1 MREDYLDSEN
11 YSSSKDKE
19 FENILRPKSFLDFM
33 GQEQTIKNIKVFV
46 KAAKQRSEPLDHVIL
61 HGPPGLGKTT
71 LSHIIANELS
81 SNLKITSG
89 PVLEKAG
96 DLAGLLTNLEEGDV
110 LFIDEIHRLNKVIE
124 EYLYSA
130 MEDFKIDLMID
141 SGPSARSVQIKL
153 NPFTL
158 IGATTRSG
166 LLSAPLRSRF
176 SINFRLEYYE
186 KDVLENI
193 VNRSA
198 KILKIPI
205 ENQAAKE
212 IAKRSRGTPRILNNL
227 LRRVRDFAQVEG
239 KGKITNEISIKS
251 LDSLKID
258 RKGLDEMDNKI
269 IEVIVKKFNG
279 GPVGI
284 KTIATACGEESNTI
298 EEVYEPFL
306 VQEGYIKRTQ
316 KGRVAT
322 ESSFNHLGINPKG
335 GFQMRHNH
343 CDCDIAGTYY
353 LDVPIG
359 NSGDVYFYHPAP
371 AVETLNRIKPFW
383 PFTHCQVPREQDLY
397 FWPGYQDHE
406 VRMNETEEERWSI
419 SFMMAIP
426 QSVREQRF
434 PSLPAQTS

>member
-1 MREDYLDSEN
+1 MREDYLNLDNKST
-11 YSSSKDKE
+11 SKDKE
-19 FENILRPKSFLDFM
+19 FENILRPKSFKDFY
-33 GQEQTIKNIKVFV
+33 GQDQIINNIKVFV
-46 KAAKQRSEPLDHVIL
+46 KAAKKRSEPLDHVIL

-71 LSHIIANELS
+71 LSNIISNELS
-81 SNLKITSG
+81 TNLKVTSG

-141 SGPSARSVQIKL
+141 SGPSAKSVQIKL

-176 SINFRLEYYE
+176 SINFRLEYYD
-186 KDVLENI
+186 KKILNKI

-198 KILKIPI
+198 KILEIPI
-205 ENQAAKE
+205 ESEAAKE
-212 IAKRSRGTPRILNNL
+212 IASRSRGTPRILNNL
-227 LRRVRDFAQVEG
+227 LRRVRDFAQVDGE
-239 KGKITNEISIKS
+239 GKITHKITIKG
-251 LDSLKID
+251 LDALGID
-258 RKGLDEMDNKI
+258 KKGLDEMDNKI
-269 IEVIVKKFNG
+269 INAIIRKFNG

-284 KTIATACGEESNTI
+284 KTIATACGEEANTI

-322 ESSFNHLGINPKG
+322 IIGYEHLG
-335 GFQMRHNH
+335 
-343 CDCDIAGTYY
+343 
-353 LDVPIG
+353 L
-359 NSGDVYFYHPAP
+359 
-371 AVETLNRIKPFW
+371 KP
-383 PFTHCQVPREQDLY
+383 DK
-397 FWPGYQDHE
+397 GYQ
-406 VRMNETEEERWSI
+406 NSI
-419 SFMMAIP
+419 F
-426 QSVREQRF
+426 E
-434 PSLPAQTS
+434 

>member
-1 MREDYLDSEN
+1 MREDYLNSDKN
-11 YSSSKDKE
+11 TTSKDKE
-19 FENILRPKSFLDFM
+19 FENILRPKSFNDFF
-33 GQEQTIKNIKVFV
+33 GQDQILKNIKVFV
-46 KAAKQRSEPLDHVIL
+46 KAAKKRSEPLDHVLL

-71 LSHIIANELS
+71 LSHIISTELS
-81 SNLKITSG
+81 SNLKVTSG

-176 SINFRLEYYE
+176 SINFRLEYYD
-186 KDVLENI
+186 KKILTRI

-198 KILKIPI
+198 EILKIPI
-205 ENQAAKE
+205 EEKASLE
-212 IAKRSRGTPRILNNL
+212 IASRSRGTPRILNNL
-227 LRRVRDFAQVEG
+227 LRRVRDFAEVEG
-239 KGKITNEISIKS
+239 DGKITKGITMKS
-251 LDSLKID
+251 LNSLKID
-258 RKGLDEMDNKI
+258 KKGLDEMDNKI
-269 IEVIVKKFNG
+269 IEAIVTKFNG

-284 KTIATACGEESNTI
+284 KTIATACGEEANTI

-322 ESSFNHLGINPKG
+322 NFSYDHLGINPQG
-335 GFQMRHNH
+335 GFQ
-343 CDCDIAGTYY
+343 
-353 LDVPIG
+353 
-359 NSGDVYFYHPAP
+359 
-371 AVETLNRIKPFW
+371 
-383 PFTHCQVPREQDLY
+383 
-397 FWPGYQDHE
+397 
-406 VRMNETEEERWSI
+406 NEI
-419 SFMMAIP
+419 FNG
-426 QSVREQRF
+426 
-434 PSLPAQTS
+434 

>member
-1 MREDYLDSEN
+1 MREDYLNSEN
-11 YSSSKDKE
+11 DSSSKDKE
-19 FENILRPKSFLDFM
+19 FENILRPKSFGDFY
-33 GQEQTIKNIKVFV
+33 GQEQIINNVKVFV

-71 LSHIIANELS
+71 LSHIISNELS
-81 SNLKITSG
+81 TSLKVTSG

-176 SINFRLEYYE
+176 SINFRLEYYSKKILE
-186 KDVLENI
+186 KI

-198 KILKIPI
+198 EILNIPI
-205 ENQAAKE
+205 DSKAAKE

-227 LRRVRDFAQVEG
+227 LRRVRDFAEVEG
-239 KGKITNEISIKS
+239 NGKITHEISIKS
-251 LDSLKID
+251 LDALKID
-258 RKGLDEMDNKI
+258 KKGLDEMDNKI
-269 IEVIVKKFNG
+269 IDAIVQKFSG

-284 KTIATACGEESNTI
+284 KTIATACGEEANTI

-322 ESSFNHLGINPKG
+322 EISYKHLGINPKG
-335 GFQMRHNH
+335 GFQ
-343 CDCDIAGTYY
+343 
-353 LDVPIG
+353 
-359 NSGDVYFYHPAP
+359 NSIF
-371 AVETLNRIKPFW
+371 E
-383 PFTHCQVPREQDLY
+383 
-397 FWPGYQDHE
+397 
-406 VRMNETEEERWSI
+406 
-419 SFMMAIP
+419 
-426 QSVREQRF
+426 
-434 PSLPAQTS
+434 

>member
-1 MREDYLDSEN
+1 MREDYLSSEN
-11 YSSSKDKE
+11 NSSSKDKE
-19 FENILRPKSFLDFM
+19 FENILRPKSFVDFL
-33 GQEQTIKNIKVFV
+33 GQKQIISNVKVFV

-71 LSHIIANELS
+71 LSHIISNELS
-81 SNLKITSG
+81 TNLKVTSG
-89 PVLEKAG
+89 PVLEKAA

-176 SINFRLEYYE
+176 SINFRLEYYSKDILE
-186 KDVLENI
+186 KI

-198 KILKIPI
+198 EILDIPVDSK
-205 ENQAAKE
+205 AAKE

-227 LRRVRDFAQVEG
+227 LRRVRDFAEVEG
-239 KGKITNEISIKS
+239 NGKITHDISIKS
-251 LDSLKID
+251 LDALKID
-258 RKGLDEMDNKI
+258 KKGLDEMDNKI
-269 IEVIVKKFNG
+269 IDAIVNKFNG

-284 KTIATACGEESNTI
+284 KTIATACGEEANTI

-322 ESSFNHLGINPKG
+322 ERSYNHLGINPKG
-335 GFQMRHNH
+335 GFQ
-343 CDCDIAGTYY
+343 
-353 LDVPIG
+353 
-359 NSGDVYFYHPAP
+359 NSIF
-371 AVETLNRIKPFW
+371 E
-383 PFTHCQVPREQDLY
+383 
-397 FWPGYQDHE
+397 
-406 VRMNETEEERWSI
+406 
-419 SFMMAIP
+419 
-426 QSVREQRF
+426 
-434 PSLPAQTS
+434 

>member
-1 MREDYLDSEN
+1 MREDYLNSDKNSN
-11 YSSSKDKE
+11 SKDKE
-19 FENILRPKSFLDFM
+19 FENILRPKSFNDFF
-33 GQEQTIKNIKVFV
+33 GQDQILKNIQVFV
-46 KAAKQRSEPLDHVIL
+46 KAAKKRSETLDHVLL

-71 LSHIIANELS
+71 LSHIIATELAT
-81 SNLKITSG
+81 NLKVTSG

-96 DLAGLLTNLEEGDV
+96 DLAGILTNLEEGDV

-176 SINFRLEYYE
+176 SIIFRLEYYN
-186 KDVLENI
+186 KKILKKI

-198 KILKIPI
+198 EILKIPI
-205 ENQAAKE
+205 EDNASNE
-212 IAKRSRGTPRILNNL
+212 ISTRSRGTPRILNNL
-227 LRRVRDFAQVEG
+227 LRRVRDFAEVEG
-239 KGKITNEISIKS
+239 DGNITKTITMKS
-251 LDSLKID
+251 LDALKID
-258 RKGLDEMDNKI
+258 KKGLDEMDNKI
-269 IEVIVKKFNG
+269 IEAIVNKFNG

-284 KTIATACGEESNTI
+284 KTIATACGEEANTI

-322 ESSFNHLGINPKG
+322 KLSFSHLGIDPKG
-335 GFQMRHNH
+335 G
-343 CDCDIAGTYY
+343 
-353 LDVPIG
+353 
-359 NSGDVYFYHPAP
+359 
-371 AVETLNRIKPFW
+371 
-383 PFTHCQVPREQDLY
+383 
-397 FWPGYQDHE
+397 YQNQIFND
-406 VRMNETEEERWSI
+406 
-419 SFMMAIP
+419 
-426 QSVREQRF
+426 
-434 PSLPAQTS
+434 

>member
-1 MREDYLDSEN
+1 MFFPLVSG
-11 YSSSKDKE
+11 
-19 FENILRPKSFLDFM
+19 FLE
-33 GQEQTIKNIKVFV
+33 GTTGI
-46 KAAKQRSEPLDHVIL
+46 
-61 HGPPGLGKTT
+61 GKTT
-71 LSHIIANELS
+71 LSHIISNELS
-81 SNLKITSG
+81 TNLKVTSG
-89 PVLEKAG
+89 PVLEKAA

-176 SINFRLEYYE
+176 SINFRLEYYSKDILE
-186 KDVLENI
+186 KI

-198 KILKIPI
+198 EILDIPVDSK
-205 ENQAAKE
+205 AAKE

-227 LRRVRDFAQVEG
+227 LRRVRDFAEVEG
-239 KGKITNEISIKS
+239 NGKITHDISIKS
-251 LDSLKID
+251 LDALKID
-258 RKGLDEMDNKI
+258 KKGLDEMDNKI
-269 IEVIVKKFNG
+269 IDAIVNKFNG

-284 KTIATACGEESNTI
+284 KTIATACGEEANTI

-322 ESSFNHLGINPKG
+322 EISYNHLGINPKG
-335 GFQMRHNH
+335 GFQ
-343 CDCDIAGTYY
+343 
-353 LDVPIG
+353 
-359 NSGDVYFYHPAP
+359 NSIF
-371 AVETLNRIKPFW
+371 E
-383 PFTHCQVPREQDLY
+383 
-397 FWPGYQDHE
+397 
-406 VRMNETEEERWSI
+406 
-419 SFMMAIP
+419 
-426 QSVREQRF
+426 
-434 PSLPAQTS
+434 

>member
-1 MREDYLDSEN
+1 MREDYLNLDNKST
-11 YSSSKDKE
+11 SKDKE
-19 FENILRPKSFLDFM
+19 FENILRPKSFKDFY
-33 GQEQTIKNIKVFV
+33 GQDQIINNIKVFV
-46 KAAKQRSEPLDHVIL
+46 KAAKKRSEPLDHVIL

-71 LSHIIANELS
+71 LSNIISNELS
-81 SNLKITSG
+81 TNLKVTSG

-186 KDVLENI
+186 KNILNKI

-198 KILKIPI
+198 KILDIPI
-205 ENQAAKE
+205 ESEAAKE
-212 IAKRSRGTPRILNNL
+212 IASRSRGTPRILNNL
-227 LRRVRDFAQVEG
+227 LRRVRDFAQVDGE
-239 KGKITNEISIKS
+239 GKITHKITIKG
-251 LDSLKID
+251 LDALGID
-258 RKGLDEMDNKI
+258 KKGLDEMDNKI
-269 IEVIVKKFNG
+269 INAIIRKFNG

-284 KTIATACGEESNTI
+284 KTIATACGEEANTI

-322 ESSFNHLGINPKG
+322 ESSFNHLGVNPKG
-335 GFQMRHNH
+335 GFQNT
-343 CDCDIAGTYY
+343 I
-353 LDVPIG
+353 
-359 NSGDVYFYHPAP
+359 F
-371 AVETLNRIKPFW
+371 E
-383 PFTHCQVPREQDLY
+383 
-397 FWPGYQDHE
+397 
-406 VRMNETEEERWSI
+406 
-419 SFMMAIP
+419 
-426 QSVREQRF
+426 
-434 PSLPAQTS
+434 

>member
-1 MREDYLDSEN
+1 MREDYLNLDNKSI
-11 YSSSKDKE
+11 SKDKE
-19 FENILRPKSFLDFM
+19 FENILRPKSFKDFY
-33 GQEQTIKNIKVFV
+33 GQDQIIYHIKVFV
-46 KAAKQRSEPLDHVIL
+46 KAAKKRSEPLDHVIL

-71 LSHIIANELS
+71 LSNIISNELS
-81 SNLKITSG
+81 TNLKVTSG

-176 SINFRLEYYE
+176 SINFRLEYYD
-186 KDVLENI
+186 KKILNKI

-198 KILKIPI
+198 KILGIPI
-205 ENQAAKE
+205 ESEAVKE
-212 IAKRSRGTPRILNNL
+212 IASRSRGTPRILNNL
-227 LRRVRDFAQVEG
+227 LRRVRDFAQVDGE
-239 KGKITNEISIKS
+239 GKITHKITIKG
-251 LDSLKID
+251 LDALGID
-258 RKGLDEMDNKI
+258 KKGLDEMDNKI
-269 IEVIVKKFNG
+269 INAIIRKFNG

-284 KTIATACGEESNTI
+284 KTIATACGEEANTI

-322 ESSFNHLGINPKG
+322 ISGYEHLG
-335 GFQMRHNH
+335 
-343 CDCDIAGTYY
+343 
-353 LDVPIG
+353 L
-359 NSGDVYFYHPAP
+359 
-371 AVETLNRIKPFW
+371 KP
-383 PFTHCQVPREQDLY
+383 DK
-397 FWPGYQDHE
+397 GYQNSMFE
-406 VRMNETEEERWSI
+406 
-419 SFMMAIP
+419 
-426 QSVREQRF
+426 
-434 PSLPAQTS
+434 

>member
-1 MREDYLDSEN
+1 MREDYLSSEN
-11 YSSSKDKE
+11 NSSSKDKE
-19 FENILRPKSFLDFM
+19 FENILRPKSFGDFL
-33 GQEQTIKNIKVFV
+33 GQEQIISNVKVFV

-71 LSHIIANELS
+71 LSHIISNELS
-81 SNLKITSG
+81 TNLKVTSG
-89 PVLEKAG
+89 PVLEKAA

-176 SINFRLEYYE
+176 SINFRLEYYTKDILE
-186 KDVLENI
+186 KI

-198 KILKIPI
+198 EILDIPVDSK
-205 ENQAAKE
+205 AAKE

-227 LRRVRDFAQVEG
+227 LRRVRDFAEVEG
-239 KGKITNEISIKS
+239 NGKITHDISIKS
-251 LDSLKID
+251 LDALKID
-258 RKGLDEMDNKI
+258 KKGLDEMDNKI
-269 IEVIVKKFNG
+269 IDAIVNKFNG

-284 KTIATACGEESNTI
+284 KTIATACGEEANTI

-322 ESSFNHLGINPKG
+322 ERSYNHLGINPKG
-335 GFQMRHNH
+335 GFQ
-343 CDCDIAGTYY
+343 
-353 LDVPIG
+353 
-359 NSGDVYFYHPAP
+359 NSIF
-371 AVETLNRIKPFW
+371 E
-383 PFTHCQVPREQDLY
+383 
-397 FWPGYQDHE
+397 
-406 VRMNETEEERWSI
+406 
-419 SFMMAIP
+419 
-426 QSVREQRF
+426 
-434 PSLPAQTS
+434 

>member
-1 MREDYLDSEN
+1 MREDYLSSEN
-11 YSSSKDKE
+11 NLSSKDKE
-19 FENILRPKSFLDFM
+19 FENILRPKSFGDFL
-33 GQEQTIKNIKVFV
+33 GQEQIISNVKVFV

-71 LSHIIANELS
+71 LSHIISNELS
-81 SNLKITSG
+81 TNLKVTSG
-89 PVLEKAG
+89 PVLEKAA

-176 SINFRLEYYE
+176 SINFRLEYYSKDILE
-186 KDVLENI
+186 KI

-198 KILKIPI
+198 EILDIPVDSK
-205 ENQAAKE
+205 AAKE

-227 LRRVRDFAQVEG
+227 LRRVRDFAEVEG
-239 KGKITNEISIKS
+239 NGKITHDISIKS
-251 LDSLKID
+251 LDALKID
-258 RKGLDEMDNKI
+258 KKGLDEMDNKI
-269 IEVIVKKFNG
+269 IDAIVNKFNG

-284 KTIATACGEESNTI
+284 KTIATACGEEANTI

-322 ESSFNHLGINPKG
+322 ERSYNHLGINPKG
-335 GFQMRHNH
+335 GFQ
-343 CDCDIAGTYY
+343 
-353 LDVPIG
+353 
-359 NSGDVYFYHPAP
+359 NSIF
-371 AVETLNRIKPFW
+371 E
-383 PFTHCQVPREQDLY
+383 
-397 FWPGYQDHE
+397 
-406 VRMNETEEERWSI
+406 
-419 SFMMAIP
+419 
-426 QSVREQRF
+426 
-434 PSLPAQTS
+434 

>member
-1 MREDYLDSEN
+1 MREDYLSSEN
-11 YSSSKDKE
+11 NSSSKDKE
-19 FENILRPKSFLDFM
+19 FENILRPKSFGDFL
-33 GQEQTIKNIKVFV
+33 GQEQIISNVKVFV

-71 LSHIIANELS
+71 LSHIISNELS
-81 SNLKITSG
+81 TNLKVTSG
-89 PVLEKAG
+89 PVLEKAA

-176 SINFRLEYYE
+176 SINFRLEYYSKDILE
-186 KDVLENI
+186 KI

-198 KILKIPI
+198 EILDIPVDSK
-205 ENQAAKE
+205 AAKE

-227 LRRVRDFAQVEG
+227 LRRVRDFAEVEG
-239 KGKITNEISIKS
+239 NGKITHDISIKS
-251 LDSLKID
+251 LDALKID
-258 RKGLDEMDNKI
+258 KKGLDEMDNKI
-269 IEVIVKKFNG
+269 IDAIVNKFNG

-284 KTIATACGEESNTI
+284 KTIATACGEEANTI

-322 ESSFNHLGINPKG
+322 EISYKHLGINPKG
-335 GFQMRHNH
+335 GFQ
-343 CDCDIAGTYY
+343 
-353 LDVPIG
+353 
-359 NSGDVYFYHPAP
+359 NSIF
-371 AVETLNRIKPFW
+371 E
-383 PFTHCQVPREQDLY
+383 
-397 FWPGYQDHE
+397 
-406 VRMNETEEERWSI
+406 
-419 SFMMAIP
+419 
-426 QSVREQRF
+426 
-434 PSLPAQTS
+434 

>member
-1 MREDYLDSEN
+1 MREDYLNSDKNSN
-11 YSSSKDKE
+11 SKDKE
-19 FENILRPKSFLDFM
+19 FENILRPKSFNDFF
-33 GQEQTIKNIKVFV
+33 GQDQILKNIQVFV
-46 KAAKQRSEPLDHVIL
+46 KAAKKRSEPLDHVLL

-71 LSHIIANELS
+71 LSHIIATELAT
-81 SNLKITSG
+81 NLKVTSG

-96 DLAGLLTNLEEGDV
+96 DLAGILTNLEEGDV

-176 SINFRLEYYE
+176 SIIFRLEYYN
-186 KDVLENI
+186 KKILKKI

-198 KILKIPI
+198 EILKIPI
-205 ENQAAKE
+205 EDNASNE
-212 IAKRSRGTPRILNNL
+212 ISTRSRGTPRILNNL
-227 LRRVRDFAQVEG
+227 LRRVRDFAEVEG
-239 KGKITNEISIKS
+239 DGNITKTITMKS
-251 LDSLKID
+251 LDALKID
-258 RKGLDEMDNKI
+258 KKGLDEMDNKI
-269 IEVIVKKFNG
+269 IEAIVNKFNG

-284 KTIATACGEESNTI
+284 KTIATACGEEANTI

-322 ESSFNHLGINPKG
+322 KLSFSHLGIDPKG
-335 GFQMRHNH
+335 G
-343 CDCDIAGTYY
+343 
-353 LDVPIG
+353 
-359 NSGDVYFYHPAP
+359 
-371 AVETLNRIKPFW
+371 
-383 PFTHCQVPREQDLY
+383 
-397 FWPGYQDHE
+397 YQNQIFND
-406 VRMNETEEERWSI
+406 
-419 SFMMAIP
+419 
-426 QSVREQRF
+426 
-434 PSLPAQTS
+434 

>member
-1 MREDYLDSEN
+1 MREDYLSSEN
-11 YSSSKDKE
+11 NSSSKDKE
-19 FENILRPKSFLDFM
+19 FENILRPKSFGDFL
-33 GQEQTIKNIKVFV
+33 GQEQIISNVKVFV

-71 LSHIIANELS
+71 LSHIISNELS
-81 SNLKITSG
+81 TNLKVTSG
-89 PVLEKAG
+89 PVLEKAA
-96 DLAGLLTNLEEGDV
+96 DLAGLLTNLDEGDV

-176 SINFRLEYYE
+176 SINFRLEYYSKDILE
-186 KDVLENI
+186 KI

-198 KILKIPI
+198 EILGIPVDSK
-205 ENQAAKE
+205 AAKE

-227 LRRVRDFAQVEG
+227 LRRVRDFAEVEG
-239 KGKITNEISIKS
+239 NGKITHDISIKS
-251 LDSLKID
+251 LDALKID
-258 RKGLDEMDNKI
+258 KKGLDEMDNKI
-269 IEVIVKKFNG
+269 IDAIVNKFNG

-284 KTIATACGEESNTI
+284 KTIATACGEEANTI

-322 ESSFNHLGINPKG
+322 EISYNHLGINPKG
-335 GFQMRHNH
+335 GFQ
-343 CDCDIAGTYY
+343 
-353 LDVPIG
+353 
-359 NSGDVYFYHPAP
+359 NSIF
-371 AVETLNRIKPFW
+371 E
-383 PFTHCQVPREQDLY
+383 
-397 FWPGYQDHE
+397 
-406 VRMNETEEERWSI
+406 
-419 SFMMAIP
+419 
-426 QSVREQRF
+426 
-434 PSLPAQTS
+434 